1 MWLITGFKGRRNLIM
16 RKEEFKILVKAMK
29 AVYADPKFIPD
40 QYAYDV
46 WFAMLEDGKR
56 YQSL

>member
-1 MWLITGFKGRRNLIM
+1 M